1 MKRGTM
7 MSDADNSQS
16 SWSKDRPRAGWDDCE
31 MSETAWESLWED
43 LDQYRMDHPK
53 QHQAVNN

>member
-31 MSETAWESLWED
+31 ISDTAWEKV
-43 LDQYRMDHPK
+43 MDHIK
-53 QHQAVNN
+53 ERQAQKAKMQTANR